1 MDTYRTNNRV
11 RKIAYALSKMCVKE
25 GSTYYNLL
33 NESGDDVY
41 PKGQRQVA
49 FVRDAWLRDVCV
61 QGAKREAWQ
70 GGGGVHIPDAGCGPS
85 GQAQRSAAS

>member
-1 MDTYRTNNRV
+1 M
-11 RKIAYALSKMCVKE
+11 RKIAYTLNKMCVKV

-49 FVRDAWLRDVCV
+49 FVRDAWLSDVCV
-61 QGAKREAWQ
+61 QGAKQEAWQ
-70 GGGGVHIPDAGCGPS
+70 GGGGDSHSRHRMWPLRPS
-85 GQAQRSAAS
+85 SEKCS